1 MQKLQKSMV
10 LAALIVM
17 VGAGGRLGRRN
28 VPRHRER
35 LLVTIPEALVANL
48 AAQQIGVGQ

>member
-17 VGAGGRLGRRN
+17 VGAG
-28 VPRHRER
+28 
-35 LLVTIPEALVANL
+35 
-48 AAQQIGVGQ
+48 AAWADATCPGIGNDCS